1 MNNIDLTIIISHY
14 FTSNAKESYK
24 SFIQTLDEIKSQ
36 SDGYNIEVIITDDGS
51 DYSKN
56 IVNNYS
62 EKIAIP
68 NDERNLFI
76 LKNEPLKKHLKDIN
90 IKNNQ
95 ITKWLYI
102 PKIKPCMSKARLWNY
117 GIQYSNS
124 NNLFFLDDDNYF
136 ISKKSISSLL
146 DLFKKY
152 HIIFGQIKDNS
163 GRLRSYKSTRVQG
176 TTFGIKKEILQ
187 SIKGF
192 GVWTEKTSCGIDS
205 DLWIKLFN
213 YSKKNDIIACYTNK
227 VSTFDSCSKRWRK
240 YTKLFKDFKVRK
252 EFMSL
257 YGIKNYK
264 NSKHN
269 PSREKSLWIKNLI
282 I

>member
-1 MNNIDLTIIISHY
+1 MSNIDLTIIISHY
-14 FTSNAKESYK
+14 FTADSKESYK
-24 SFIQTLDEIKSQ
+24 SFIKTLNKIKSQ
-36 SDGYNIEVIITDDGS
+36 SDGYNIDIIIADDGS

-62 EKIAIP
+62 EKIDIP

-76 LKNEPLKKHLKDIN
+76 LKDQILKTHLESIN
-90 IKNNQ
+90 INNRQ

-102 PKIKPCMSKARLWNY
+102 PKTKLCMSKARLWNY
-117 GIQYSNS
+117 GTEYSNS
-124 NNLFFLDDDNYF
+124 DKLFFLDDDNYF
-136 ISKKSISSLL
+136 ISKKSISNLL

-152 HIIFGQIKDNS
+152 HIIFGQIKDNN

-192 GVWTEKTSCGIDS
+192 GVWTETTSCGIDS
-205 DLWIKLFN
+205 DIWIKLFN
-213 YSKKNDIIACYTNK
+213 YSQKNDVIACYTNK
-227 VSTFDSCSKRWRK
+227 ISTFDSCSKRWKK

-252 EFMSL
+252 EFMNL